1 VKISA
6 VLPCYNYES
15 YLPAAIDSL
24 LEGTRRPDEIIVVDD
39 GSTDGS
45 AEVARRYPEV
55 TLITKP
61 NGGMASAL
69 NVGFAAANGDVVVML
84 DADDTAGP
92 RRLEWIEQAFADPA
106 VCLAWHPLH
115 IQGHGR
121 KTGRFLLPHAPL
133 SRGDVASSIVEGK
146 RWSFA
151 ITSGM
156 AVRASALEQIGPIPE
171 EAFRKSSEGYLV
183 RTLPFVGRIA
193 ATDEPLGAY
202 RAHTASQIRFIQRR
216 DATGIAA
223 KLREHLD
230 IADAEQALLARSA
243 TMAGYPVS
251 VPRLRAMDPVYLDY
265 HRWRSRLAAPTRR
278 DAWRASHALELDFPV
293 RLAHR
298 RVTRWLAVAGTT
310 VLPKRVAMV
319 SFLIRHDHDLS
330 PWMRLLARAYWGM
343 RAVRSNL
350 MDRLRR
356 RR

>member
-6 VLPCYNYES
+6 VVPCYNYET

-61 NGGMASAL
+61 NGGMASAM
-69 NVGFAAANGDVVVML
+69 NAGFAAANGDVVVIL

-92 RRLEWIEQAFADPA
+92 GRLEWIEQAFADPA
-106 VCLAWHPLH
+106 VCLAWHPLY
-115 IQGHGR
+115 IQGGR
-121 KTGRFLLPHAPL
+121 RKPGRFLLPHTPL
-133 SRGDVASSIVEGK
+133 SRGDVGPSIAEHGLT
-146 RWSFA
+146 SFA

-156 AVRASALEQIGPIPE
+156 AIRTSALEQVGPIPE

-193 ATDEPLGAY
+193 ANDEPLGVY
-202 RAHTASQIRFIQRR
+202 RAHTNSQIRFLPTH
-216 DATGIAA
+216 DAAGIAA

-230 IADAEQALLARSA
+230 ISDAEQALLARSA
-243 TMAGYPVS
+243 TLAGYPVT
-251 VPRLRAMDPVYLDY
+251 VPRLRAVDSAYLDY
-265 HRWRSRLAAPTRR
+265 HRWYSRLAAPTRR
-278 DAWRASHALELDFPV
+278 GGWRTARELEVDFPR

-298 RVTRWLAVAGTT
+298 RVTRWLAVAATT
-310 VLPKRVAMV
+310 VLPTRVAMV

-330 PWMRLLARAYWGM
+330 PWMRELARAYWVM
-343 RAVRSNL
+343 RSVRSNL
-350 MDRLRR
+350 MNRLRR